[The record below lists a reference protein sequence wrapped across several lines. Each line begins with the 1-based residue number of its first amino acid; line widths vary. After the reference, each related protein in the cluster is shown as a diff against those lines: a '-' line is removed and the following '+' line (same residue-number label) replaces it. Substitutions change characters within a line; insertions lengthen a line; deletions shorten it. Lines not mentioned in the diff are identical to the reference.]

1 MIQKKKQLMKSGLF
15 TVLIVFIVVS
25 ATVVFSIAKQD
36 NETYEG
42 LKLFS
47 DVISEIENNYVEP
60 VETKELIDKAI
71 QGMVSSLDPHSAF
84 LPPEAF
90 DDLQSETKGEF
101 GGIGIVITMRD
112 NRLTVISPIEG
123 TPAYK
128 AGVQAQDIIVK
139 VDGELTKG
147 MMLWEAVKKMRG
159 EPGTPVEISIYRKG
173 EPEILD
179 LNLVRA
185 VIPMDSVRSLTLKPG
200 YGYLWIT
207 NFRENT
213 ADEVKTALEGLEKE
227 NTPLKG
233 LILDLRDNPGGLLDQ
248 AVKVSDIFL
257 DSGTIVSIRGREG
270 KESEE
275 YKAHQ
280 DTSPNNYPI
289 VLLINGGSASASEIV
304 AGALQDN
311 HRVLVLGTTSFGKGS
326 VQTVRPLRNGY
337 ALKYTIAL
345 YYTPSGKSIQ
355 AEGIIPDL
363 VVKRQILDETAGDG
377 FDANMIKEGDLKN
390 HLTADD
396 KNGEKNDETQDIEDL
411 MDDAKKKDDVKSD
424 NEKDLTETEK
434 IIRLRDAVYENS
446 ATDPDALLLDSQVNR
461 AYEIL
466 KGYEIFHQYLQK

>member
-1 MIQKKKQLMKSGLF
+1 MIKKQKQLLKSGLF
-15 TVLIVFIVVS
+15 VIFIALTVVS
-25 ATVVFSIAKQD
+25 ATVVYGDLVKQD

-42 LKLFS
+42 LRLFS
-47 DVISEIENNYVEP
+47 DVIAEIESNYVEP
-60 VETKELIDKAI
+60 VETKELIEKAI
-71 QGMVSSLDPHSAF
+71 EGMVHSLDPHSSF

-112 NRLTVISPIEG
+112 RRLTVISPIEG

-139 VDGELTKG
+139 VDGESTKD

-173 EPEILD
+173 ESEFLD
-179 LNLVRA
+179 LNLLRA
-185 VIPMDSVRSLTLKPG
+185 VIPLESVRSLSLKPG
-200 YGYLWIT
+200 YGYIWVT

-213 ADEVKTALEGLEKE
+213 TDEVKKALKELEKE
-227 NTPLKG
+227 NAPLKG

-248 AVKVSDIFL
+248 SVKVSDIFL
-257 DSGTIVSIRGREG
+257 ESGTIVSIRGREG
-270 KESEE
+270 KEGEE
-275 YKAHQ
+275 YTAHPNG
-280 DTSPNNYPI
+280 SPNDYPI

-311 HRVLVLGTTSFGKGS
+311 HRALVLGTTSFGKGS
-326 VQTVRPLRNGY
+326 VQTVRPMRDGY
-337 ALKYTIAL
+337 ALKYTIAR

-363 VVKRQILDETAGDG
+363 VVKRRALDETASDG

-390 HLTADD
+390 HLTAGEEGEEVEDFEAIEKKIDDADD
-396 KNGEKNDETQDIEDL
+396 KDV
-411 MDDAKKKDDVKSD
+411 KKDD
-424 NEKDLTETEK
+424 EKDMTEAEK
-434 IIRLRDAVYENS
+434 IIRLRDAVYEHS
-446 ATDPDALLLDSQVNR
+446 STDSNAMLLDSQVNR

-466 KGYEIFHQYLQK
+466 KGYEIFKGLSQK